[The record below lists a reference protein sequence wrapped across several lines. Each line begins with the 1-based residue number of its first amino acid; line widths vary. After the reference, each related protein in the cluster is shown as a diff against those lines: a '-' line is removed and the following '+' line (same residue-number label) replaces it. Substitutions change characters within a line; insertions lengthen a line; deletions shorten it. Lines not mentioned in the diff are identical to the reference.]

1 MTVLIKKLS
10 IGALALS
17 CILLSGCITD
27 IVTVP
32 LGLAYDVTKVA
43 VKGTVAVVGGTVDLL
58 TPDGKKKDDS
68 SSKKDDDSSKKDDS
82 SKS

>member
-1 MTVLIKKLS
+1 MVLMKKIS
-10 IGALALS
+10 IVTLAIS
-17 CILLSGCITD
+17 CLILSGCITD

-43 VKGTVAVVGGTVDLL
+43 VKGTAAVVGGTVNLL

-68 SSKKDDDSSKKDDS
+68 VKSDNSSQSDVSKK
-82 SKS
+82 

>member
-1 MTVLIKKLS
+1 MKKLLLIVVAS
-10 IGALALS
+10 SSL
-17 CILLSGCITD
+17 LLSGCITD

-32 LGLAYDVTKVA
+32 LGIAYDVTKVA

-58 TPDGKKKDDS
+58 TPDGKKDDD
-68 SSKKDDDSSKKDDS
+68 KKDSDKKDNSSD

>member
-1 MTVLIKKLS
+1 MISFVKKASLAAVLFS
-10 IGALALS
+10 S
-17 CILLSGCITD
+17 LLLTGCITD

-32 LGLAYDVTKVA
+32 LGLAYDVTKYT

-68 SSKKDDDSSKKDDS
+68 SASDDSKKESDKK
-82 SKS
+82 